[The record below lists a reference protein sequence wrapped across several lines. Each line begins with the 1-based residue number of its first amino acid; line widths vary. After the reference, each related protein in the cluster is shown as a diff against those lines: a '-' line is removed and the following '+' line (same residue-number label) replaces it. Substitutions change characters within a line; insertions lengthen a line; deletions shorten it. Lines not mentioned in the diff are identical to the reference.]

1 MVAGPRRLSL
11 PTLYILGCHEVIAA
25 TWTLSKVQIGRLASD
40 ERPQQGGVMAERVEI
55 ATYDKQWPGH
65 FRDIAASLQAL
76 IGLEVIAIDH
86 IGSTAVP
93 GLSAKPLI
101 DIDVTLP
108 SPEHVLAAISTME
121 DAGYE
126 NRGNRYERD
135 VYAFLMTSTNPK
147 RRVYL
152 LPQGNETHQKRIIFR
167 DYLIAHPQIMAE
179 YSALKQKLAR
189 EYAYDGDGYTR
200 AKADFVN
207 RVVATARSTR

>member
-1 MVAGPRRLSL
+1 
-11 PTLYILGCHEVIAA
+11 
-25 TWTLSKVQIGRLASD
+25 
-40 ERPQQGGVMAERVEI
+40 MAERVEVV
-55 ATYDKQWPGH
+55 TYNKQWPSH

-76 IGLEVIAIDH
+76 IGPEVIAIDH

-108 SPEHVLAAISTME
+108 GLEQVLAAISRME
-121 DAGYE
+121 GAGYE
-126 NRGNRYERD
+126 SRGNRYEQA
-135 VYAFLMTSTNPK
+135 VYAFLMRSTNPK

-167 DYLIAHPQIMAE
+167 DYLIAHPETAAE

-207 RVVATARSTR
+207 RVLATAQGTT